1 MFVALILFSLYISF
15 VDVRHHRISN
25 RVLLITFLSLLALS
39 VITETGVHPLTGFSV
54 LLFTPL
60 ILLAR
65 IGAGDIK
72 LLTVLALFF
81 IPLTWD
87 MASDF
92 LLSFTLISA
101 TLLIIRVAKSQSFS
115 GSIALAPA
123 ICGAVIWC
131 AR

>member
-1 MFVALILFSLYISF
+1 MFPALILISFYISF
-15 VDVRHHRISN
+15 KDVRHHRISN
-25 RVLLITFLSLLALS
+25 RVLSITFLLLLSLS
-39 VITETGVHPLTGFSV
+39 VATQRSVYPITALAV
-54 LLFTPL
+54 LILAPL
-60 ILLAR
+60 ILRAG

-72 LLTVLALFF
+72 LLAVLAFFF
-81 IPLTWD
+81 IPLSWD
-87 MASDF
+87 RASEF

-101 TLLIIRVAKSQSFS
+101 ILLLIALGRRESFS

>member
-15 VDVRHHRISN
+15 VDIRHHRISN
-25 RVLLITFLSLLALS
+25 RVLWITFLSLILLS
-39 VITETGVHPLTGFSV
+39 VATHTDVYPLTGLSV
-54 LLFTPL
+54 LLLTPL
-60 ILLAR
+60 ILWAR
-65 IGAGDIK
+65 IGAGEIK
-72 LLTVLALFF
+72 LLIVLSFF
-81 IPLTWD
+81 YIPITWD

-92 LLSFTLISA
+92 LLSFTLIA
-101 TLLIIRVAKSQSFS
+101 TALLIIQLIRFHSFA

>member
-15 VDVRHHRISN
+15 VDIRHHRISN
-25 RVLLITFLSLLALS
+25 RVLWITFLSLLSLS
-39 VITETGVHPLTGFSV
+39 VATHTDVYPLTALSV

-60 ILLAR
+60 ILWAR

-72 LLTVLALFF
+72 LLIVLSFF
-81 IPLTWD
+81 YIPITWD

-92 LLSFTLISA
+92 LLSFTLIA
-101 TLLIIRVAKSQSFS
+101 TALLIIQLVRSHSFA

>member
-15 VDVRHHRISN
+15 VDIRYHRISN
-25 RVLLITFLSLLALS
+25 RVLWITFLSLLSLS
-39 VITETGVHPLTGFSV
+39 VATLTDVYPLTALSV

-60 ILLAR
+60 ILWAR

-72 LLTVLALFF
+72 LLIVLSFF
-81 IPLTWD
+81 YIPITWD

-92 LLSFTLISA
+92 LLSFTLIA
-101 TLLIIRVAKSQSFS
+101 TALLIIQLIRFHSFA

>member
-15 VDVRHHRISN
+15 IDTRHHRISN
-25 RVLLITFLSLLALS
+25 RVLLITFLSLLALN
-39 VITETGVHPLTGFSV
+39 VITETGLHPLTSLFV

-60 ILLAR
+60 ILR
-65 IGAGDIK
+65 VGIGAGDIK

>member
-15 VDVRHHRISN
+15 KDARDHRISN
-25 RVLLITFLSLLALS
+25 RVLLITFLSLLLLS
-39 VITETGVHPLTGFSV
+39 VVTQRDTHPITGLSV
-54 LLFTPL
+54 LILAPL
-60 ILLAR
+60 ILRIR

-72 LLTVLALFF
+72 LLTVLGFFF

-87 MASDF
+87 MASEF
-92 LLSFTLISA
+92 FLSFTLICA
-101 TLLIIRVAKSQSFS
+101 TLLIIALVRSQSFA

>member
-25 RVLLITFLSLLALS
+25 RVLLITFLSLLALA

-60 ILLAR
+60 ILRAR

>member
-15 VDVRHHRISN
+15 VDIRHHRISN
-25 RVLLITFLSLLALS
+25 RVLWITFLSLILLS
-39 VITETGVHPLTGFSV
+39 VATHTDVYPLTGLSV
-54 LLFTPL
+54 LLLTPL
-60 ILLAR
+60 ILWAR

-72 LLTVLALFF
+72 LLIVLSFF
-81 IPLTWD
+81 YIPITWD

-92 LLSFTLISA
+92 LLSFTLIA
-101 TLLIIRVAKSQSFS
+101 TALLIIQLIRFHSFA

>member
-101 TLLIIRVAKSQSFS
+101 TLLIIRLAKSQSFT

>member
-1 MFVALILFSLYISF
+1 MFVALILFSLFISF
-15 VDVRHHRISN
+15 VDIRYHRISN
-25 RVLLITFLSLLALS
+25 RVVWITFLSLLSLS
-39 VITETGVHPLTGFSV
+39 VATHTDVYPLTGLSV

-60 ILLAR
+60 ILWAR

-72 LLTVLALFF
+72 LLIVLSFF
-81 IPLTWD
+81 YIPITWD

-92 LLSFTLISA
+92 LLSFTLIA
-101 TLLIIRVAKSQSFS
+101 TALLIIQLIRFHSFA

>member
-1 MFVALILFSLYISF
+1 MLIALVLISLYISF
-15 VDVRHHRISN
+15 QDVLHHRISN
-25 RVLLITFLSLLALS
+25 RVLFLSLIFLLSLS
-39 VITETGVHPLTGFSV
+39 VLTQRDLHPISGLCV
-54 LLFTPL
+54 LLLAPL
-60 ILLAR
+60 ILRAG

-72 LLTVLALFF
+72 LLSLLAVFF
-81 IPLTWD
+81 IPLSWEI
-87 MASDF
+87 ASEF

-101 TLLIIRVAKSQSFS
+101 ILLLIALVRRQSFS

>member
-1 MFVALILFSLYISF
+1 MFVALVLISIYISL
-15 VDVRHHRISN
+15 VDLRTHRISN
-25 RVLLITFLSLLALS
+25 RILLFTFLFLFFLSLIIQTTIFPVTALAALIIS
-39 VITETGVHPLTGFSV
+39 
-54 LLFTPL
+54 PL
-60 ILLAR
+60 ILYAR

-72 LLTVLALFF
+72 LLTVLVFFF
-81 IPLTWD
+81 IPLTLD

-92 LLSFTLISA
+92 LLSFTLIA
-101 TLLIIRVAKSQSFS
+101 TALLIIQLIRFHSFA

>member
-1 MFVALILFSLYISF
+1 MFAALILISLYISINDF
-15 VDVRHHRISN
+15 RHHRISN
-25 RVLLITFLSLLALS
+25 RALLISLESLLLIS
-39 VITETGVHPLTGFSV
+39 FVTHTDLHPLSAFLV

-65 IGAGDIK
+65 IGAGDMK
-72 LLTVLALFF
+72 LLTVLAFFF
-81 IPLTWD
+81 IPLTWQ
-87 MASDF
+87 MAADF
-92 LLSFTLISA
+92 IFSFTLMSA
-101 TLLIIRVAKSQSFS
+101 ALLAIALVRSHSFA

>member
-1 MFVALILFSLYISF
+1 MFAALILISIYVSF
-15 VDVRHHRISN
+15 KDVRHHRISN
-25 RVLLITFLSLLALS
+25 RVLSIAILLLLSLSVATQRSMYPITALAVSILA
-39 VITETGVHPLTGFSV
+39 
-54 LLFTPL
+54 PL
-60 ILLAR
+60 ILRAG

-72 LLTVLALFF
+72 LLAVLAFFF
-81 IPLTWD
+81 IPFSWD
-87 MASDF
+87 MASEF

-101 TLLIIRVAKSQSFS
+101 TLLVIALVRRHSFA

>member
-1 MFVALILFSLYISF
+1 MFVALTFISLYISF
-15 VDVRHHRISN
+15 VDFRHHRISN
-25 RVLLITFLSLLALS
+25 RTLLLTFLSLFSLS
-39 VITETGVHPLTGFSV
+39 AITQTGLHPLTGLSV
-54 LLFTPL
+54 LFFTPL
-60 ILLAR
+60 ILRAR

-72 LLTVLALFF
+72 LLTVLAFFF
-81 IPLTWD
+81 IPLTWE

-92 LLSFTLISA
+92 LLSFTLIA
-101 TLLIIRVAKSQSFS
+101 AVLLVIQLVRSHSFA

>member
-15 VDVRHHRISN
+15 VDIRHHRISN
-25 RVLLITFLSLLALS
+25 RVLWITFLSLLSLS
-39 VITETGVHPLTGFSV
+39 VATQKDVYPLTGFSV

-60 ILLAR
+60 ILRAR

-72 LLTVLALFF
+72 LLTVLAFFF

-92 LLSFTLISA
+92 LLSFTLIA
-101 TLLIIRVAKSQSFS
+101 AALLIIRLVRSHSFA

>member
-1 MFVALILFSLYISF
+1 MFVALILLSLYFSF
-15 VDVRHHRISN
+15 IDVRHHQISN
-25 RVLLITFLSLLALS
+25 RALLITFASLISLSIL
-39 VITETGVHPLTGFSV
+39 TQTGVYPLTGLAV

-60 ILLAR
+60 ILWAK

-72 LLTVLALFF
+72 LMTVLAFF
-81 IPLTWD
+81 YIPITWN

-101 TLLIIRVAKSQSFS
+101 TLLAIALVRSHSFAR
-115 GSIALAPA
+115 SIALAPA

>member
-15 VDVRHHRISN
+15 KDARHHRISN
-25 RVLLITFLSLLALS
+25 RVLLITFLSLLAIG
-39 VITETGVHPLTGFSV
+39 VVTETGLHPLTSFFV

-60 ILLAR
+60 ILR
-65 IGAGDIK
+65 VGIGAGDIK

-87 MASDF
+87 IASDF

>member
-15 VDVRHHRISN
+15 VDIRHHRISN
-25 RVLLITFLSLLALS
+25 RVLWITFLFLLSLSAATHIHVYPLS
-39 VITETGVHPLTGFSV
+39 GLSV

-60 ILLAR
+60 ILQAR

-72 LLTVLALFF
+72 LLIVLSFF
-81 IPLTWD
+81 YIPITWD

-92 LLSFTLISA
+92 LLSFTLIA
-101 TLLIIRVAKSQSFS
+101 TALLIIQLVRSHSFA

>member
-1 MFVALILFSLYISF
+1 MFIALILLSLYISF

-25 RVLLITFLSLLALS
+25 RVLLATFASLILLSIL
-39 VITETGVHPLTGFSV
+39 TQTGVHPLTSLTV

-60 ILLAR
+60 ILRAR

-72 LLTVLALFF
+72 LLTVLSFF
-81 IPLTWD
+81 YIPITWN

-92 LLSFTLISA
+92 LLSFTLIAA
-101 TLLIIRVAKSQSFS
+101 TLLIIQVARFQSFA

>member
-1 MFVALILFSLYISF
+1 MLIALVLISLYISF
-15 VDVRHHRISN
+15 QDVLHHRISN
-25 RVLLITFLSLLALS
+25 RVLFLSLIFLLSLS
-39 VITETGVHPLTGFSV
+39 VLTQRDLHPISGLCV
-54 LLFTPL
+54 LLFAPL
-60 ILLAR
+60 ILRAG

-72 LLTVLALFF
+72 LLSLLAVFF
-81 IPLTWD
+81 IPLSWEI
-87 MASDF
+87 ASEF

-101 TLLIIRVAKSQSFS
+101 ILLLIALVRRQSFS

>member
-1 MFVALILFSLYISF
+1 MFEALILISIYISF
-15 VDVRHHRISN
+15 EDVRHHRISN
-25 RVLLITFLSLLALS
+25 RVLAISFLFLLSLSLVTQRSMNPITALA
-39 VITETGVHPLTGFSV
+39 V
-54 LLFTPL
+54 LILAPL
-60 ILLAR
+60 ILRAG

-72 LLTVLALFF
+72 LLAVLAFF
-81 IPLTWD
+81 FMQLSWN

-92 LLSFTLISA
+92 LLSFALIA
-101 TLLIIRVAKSQSFS
+101 AILLVIALVRRGSFS